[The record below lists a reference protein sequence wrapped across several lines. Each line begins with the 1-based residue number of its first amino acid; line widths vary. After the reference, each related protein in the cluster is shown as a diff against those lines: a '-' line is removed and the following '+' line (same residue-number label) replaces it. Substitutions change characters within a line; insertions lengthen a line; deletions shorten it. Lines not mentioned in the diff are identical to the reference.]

1 MVQFAGSFGSSF
13 VNVMTLSSH
22 WQKQNTL
29 QEDVEL
35 LNFIPVIAVNKLG
48 KIDIRKATFA
58 YDDYV
63 PGPEIFKQRQTDQR
77 IKTRL

>member
-35 LNFIPVIAVNKLG
+35 LNFIPVIAVVNKLG
-48 KIDIRKATFA
+48 KIGIS
-58 YDDYV
+58 
-63 PGPEIFKQRQTDQR
+63 
-77 IKTRL
+77 

>member
-1 MVQFAGSFGSSF
+1 MLLRRAIG
-13 VNVMTLSSH
+13 
-22 WQKQNTL
+22 QKQNTL

-35 LNFIPVIAVNKLG
+35 LMDFIPIIAVNKISIS
-48 KIDIRKATFA
+48 KDTFA
-58 YDDYV
+58 CGDYV

>member
-1 MVQFAGSFGSSF
+1 MLDRLVPVLLMLLRRAIG
-13 VNVMTLSSH
+13 
-22 WQKQNTL
+22 QKQNTL

-35 LNFIPVIAVNKLG
+35 LMDFIPIIAVNKLVN
-48 KIDIRKATFA
+48 KIGISKDTFA
-58 YDDYV
+58 CGDYV